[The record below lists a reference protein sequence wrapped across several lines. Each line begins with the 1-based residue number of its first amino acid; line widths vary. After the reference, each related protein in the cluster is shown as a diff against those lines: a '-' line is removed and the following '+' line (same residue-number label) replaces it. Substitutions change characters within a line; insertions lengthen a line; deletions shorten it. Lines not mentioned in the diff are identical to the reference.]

1 MGSAERTSADDDASD
16 ALLSPLRALAAMAAM
31 VSLYFFSFFLRTAVP
46 GTIFDELQS
55 DLDLSAASVAALG
68 SIFLYIYAGM
78 QLFVGLAADRF
89 ESEVERLVGSIAA
102 NPSLFPPYD
111 DEHRF
116 ARLRRFPY
124 CLVYQ
129 AVPDGVQVVA
139 LAHVRRRP
147 GYWRGRG

>member
-1 MGSAERTSADDDASD
+1 MADVRFHPEVLTEYTA
-16 ALLSPLRALAAMAAM
+16 ALAWYRA
-31 VSLYFFSFFLRTAVP
+31 
-46 GTIFDELQS
+46 QS
-55 DLDLSAASVAALG
+55 
-68 SIFLYIYAGM
+68 
-78 QLFVGLAADRF
+78 GLAADRF